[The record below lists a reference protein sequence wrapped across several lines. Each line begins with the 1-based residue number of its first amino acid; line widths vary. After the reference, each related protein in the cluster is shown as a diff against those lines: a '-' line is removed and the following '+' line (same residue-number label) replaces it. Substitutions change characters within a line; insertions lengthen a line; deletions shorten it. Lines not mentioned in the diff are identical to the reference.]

1 MRNTDYTVYLYP
13 SPNALKVIIAL
24 EELGLE
30 YETVLVDL
38 AEGEQLSAAFAVL
51 NPNRKVP
58 VFKAGELVLFES
70 AAILEYLAVTHNALM
85 GAPGQARWRMKSWLY
100 WHATA
105 FAPMAGQAH
114 HFSCFAPE
122 YVPYAVS
129 RYSDEMNRLY
139 GILEEQ
145 LSGREW
151 LCDVYSIVDIGLWP
165 WVRHNQWQG
174 QSLDALPSLKRWENA
189 MARRHSAVKAV
200 AQYPIQLIPPNK
212 YAVLL
217 NQTAATLKPINQRKT
232 ESEQ

>member
-85 GAPGQARWRMKSWLY
+85 GAPGQARSP
-100 WHATA
+100 ATRSRERGTA
-105 FAPMAGQAH
+105 TRPRREAG
-114 HFSCFAPE
+114 C
-122 YVPYAVS
+122 
-129 RYSDEMNRLY
+129 
-139 GILEEQ
+139 G
-145 LSGREW
+145 GR
-151 LCDVYSIVDIGLWP
+151 G
-165 WVRHNQWQG
+165 R
-174 QSLDALPSLKRWENA
+174 
-189 MARRHSAVKAV
+189 
-200 AQYPIQLIPPNK
+200 
-212 YAVLL
+212 
-217 NQTAATLKPINQRKT
+217 
-232 ESEQ
+232 